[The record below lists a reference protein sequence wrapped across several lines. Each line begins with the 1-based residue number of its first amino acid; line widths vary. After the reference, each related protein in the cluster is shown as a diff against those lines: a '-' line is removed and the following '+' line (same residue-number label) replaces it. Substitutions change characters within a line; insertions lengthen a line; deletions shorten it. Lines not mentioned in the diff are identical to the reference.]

1 MIPRTGLQPAEG
13 FRVSAIII
21 LAVVIGVL
29 AVLIVLGVIV
39 SYNRFISQRN
49 LVQESWRQIDVELH
63 RRYDLI
69 PNLVETA
76 KAYAQ
81 HERSVF
87 EEVTRQRAAA
97 TAAGD
102 SASLAQ
108 RAQQESALSGAL
120 RQLFA
125 VSENYPQLRSNQ
137 NFLALQQ
144 QLAETEDRIAAGRRF
159 YNANVRAYNTRVEAF
174 PSNLIAGQFKFAKAE
189 YFEVEEAQVRAAP
202 AVDFSGLSGGA
213 QPGQQGQFGQQ
224 APPPQLGGQAQYQQ
238 QYPPQAQPQQNQQYP
253 PQ

>member
-1 MIPRTGLQPAEG
+1 M
-13 FRVSAIII
+13 SAIII
-21 LAVVIGVL
+21 LAVVIGVI

-81 HERSVF
+81 HERAVF

-97 TAAGD
+97 TSGD
-102 SASLAQ
+102 SANLAQ

-125 VSENYPQLRSNQ
+125 VSENYPQLQSNQ

-213 QPGQQGQFGQQ
+213 QAPQPQQPGQLGQGQYQQ
-224 APPPQLGGQAQYQQ
+224 PYPPQTQAQGQPQPKQ
-238 QYPPQAQPQQNQQYP
+238 QYPPQ
-253 PQ
+253 

>member
-1 MIPRTGLQPAEG
+1 
-13 FRVSAIII
+13 VSAIII
-21 LAVVIGVL
+21 LAIVIGVVAL
-29 AVLIVLGVIV
+29 LIVLGVIV
-39 SYNRFISQRN
+39 SYNRFVSQRN

-81 HERSVF
+81 HERTVF

-97 TAAGD
+97 TAGD

-125 VSENYPQLRSNQ
+125 VSENYPQLQSNQ

-159 YNANVRAYNTRVEAF
+159 YNANVRAYNTRVEAV

-213 QPGQQGQFGQQ
+213 QPGQQ
-224 APPPQLGGQAQYQQ
+224 APPPQLGAQGQYQQQ
-238 QYPPQAQPQQNQQYP
+238 QYPPQAQPQTQPPAQPKQQYP

>member
-1 MIPRTGLQPAEG
+1 
-13 FRVSAIII
+13 VSAIITV
-21 LAVVIGVL
+21 AVIAGIVV
-29 AVLIVLGVIV
+29 VLIVLGVIV

-81 HERSVF
+81 HERAVF

-97 TAAGD
+97 TAGD
-102 SASLAQ
+102 SGSLAQ
-108 RAQQESALSGAL
+108 RAQQETALSGAL

-137 NFLALQQ
+137 NFLSLQQ

-174 PSNLIAGQFKFAKAE
+174 PSNLVAGQFKFAKAE

-202 AVDFSGLSGGA
+202 AVDFTGLTGGGPA
-213 QPGQQGQFGQQ
+213 PQQLQQPPQAQQHQQQIQPGQQH
-224 APPPQLGGQAQYQQ
+224 PQQ
-238 QYPPQAQPQQNQQYP
+238 Q
-253 PQ
+253 